1 MAATENKQNLVTWDW
16 RSNFSD
22 TFMLQAMQSL
32 EKGSII
38 NFRQSPD
45 GSNVNATT
53 DTGFHVYIGNVPTTY
68 EQFLRFPSW
77 YTVRQDRDKY
87 PDFRDYF
94 SCDCSVGRKG
104 GRCRH
109 MALVMLYWEKL
120 HGPFTYV
127 VDPKVREKY
136 EAEQRSKKR
145 EAMRRYGNISFAHS
159 YFETFYDPMP
169 ASIYFQMDTLLQ
181 NANLSCSMSIADAA
195 EKAVGSFSES
205 FQYTFDTTDSHEQI
219 ISTVWNQNDGRVA
232 KIAFTQKEIRQLE
245 CGCGQ
250 CRLKAS
256 TGWYYFRPEPPRI
269 CHHAL
274 ALWIWTRQYVLENN
288 PGDKTDPKAH
298 KLMSLLSRAVQKEL
312 IESTVP
318 DEEPTSSAP
327 ALHPTV
333 DLRPRL
339 LRNEELKIVFDLSE
353 NGEKGL
359 LVKDF
364 DDLVSSVEEEKVYT
378 LGKKCAPDFSKVTFT
393 EKAARWY
400 DLIRERVRFIDAL
413 NDEQNQSRY
422 YYYSNDLSPGNSFRL
437 KGRDADRIYDLA
449 EGTVITDQ
457 FGTRTQIR
465 SLVVSPEA
473 PKASISLSPLK
484 ASDKLIGIEMKGEIP
499 RFIEGESASYL
510 LNDRTFSR
518 ISADDFR
525 GLRPFLDIAGDS
537 GSFSCVIG
545 ERQFQ
550 EFSYRILPSL
560 RDSGLVQLKD
570 EVSQLLEPIL
580 PPEPEFTFFVD
591 VVQDRITCRVTVA
604 YGEDAPFPL
613 GFPNNSTV
621 HDFSQEDR
629 VLADVRKF
637 FPDQDHDLQEYTCVS
652 DDNRL
657 ITIKTEALP
666 MLSRFGTV
674 NGSDAFR
681 RIQFR
686 KIPHTSLSVSL
697 ESDLLDLSI
706 KTTDLTS
713 DELLEI
719 LSSYRQKKRWHRL
732 RSGDF
737 IDLRNAQEL
746 EDLDQTLSGMNL
758 TLEELLKGDV
768 HVPKYRALYVEKML
782 EAHDELAS
790 SRDSEFKS
798 LIRSFQTI
806 RDSSFEPP
814 KSLENTLR
822 SYQLYGF
829 RWLSTVSAYGFGGI
843 LADEMGL
850 GKTLQML
857 SWLLSQKDAG
867 ETRPALI
874 VCPASLVY
882 NWAEE
887 CRRFTPG
894 LTAQTLDG
902 NLAHRKELLEDIE
915 KGNDCFDLYIT
926 SYDLLRRDI
935 ALYDKLSFSAAIL
948 DEAQYIKNQNAAVSK
963 SVRILKATHRFALTG
978 TPIENRLSELWS
990 IFDFLMPGF
999 LYTSSEFAAEFE
1011 TPIMKYKDPDVTTR
1025 LSRMTEPFILR
1036 RKKTDVLKDLP
1047 EKLEETR
1054 SSVMESDQRKLY
1066 DAQVVHMK
1074 LMLDNSSESNEDKMR
1089 ILAEITRLR
1098 QICCDPSLIF
1108 ENYHGSSTKR
1118 TACMDLIESAIDGG
1132 HRMLLFSQ
1140 FTSMLSLL
1148 ADDLKERNIPFY
1160 TITGATPKQER
1171 LRLVNS
1177 FNSGNV
1183 PVFLI
1188 SLKAGGTGLNLT
1200 GADVVIHYDPW
1211 WNIAVQNQATDRAHR
1226 IGQTRQVTV
1235 IRMIAADTI
1244 EERIVQLQE
1253 AKRDLAE
1260 AIINGQS
1267 NSLMSLSKE
1276 ELMDLIG

>member
-1 MAATENKQNLVTWDW
+1 MAENEHKQDIVTWDW

-22 TFMLQAMQSL
+22 TFMAQAIISD
-32 EKGSII
+32 EKGCIVE
-38 NFRQSPD
+38 FEQTPD
-45 GSNVNATT
+45 GSGVSAKT
-53 DTGFHVYIGNVPTTY
+53 DTGFHVRIGNVPTTY
-68 EQFLRFPSW
+68 EQFLYFPSW
-77 YTVRQDRDKY
+77 YTVRQDKEKY
-87 PDFRDYF
+87 PDFTKYF
-94 SCDCSVGRKG
+94 SCDCSIGLKG
-104 GRCRH
+104 ARCRH
-109 MALVMLYWEKL
+109 LATLMLYWEKI

-127 VDPKVREKY
+127 VDPAIQEKY
-136 EAEQRSKKR
+136 EAEKRKKKR
-145 EAMRRYGNISFAHS
+145 EALRAFGNISYAHT
-159 YFETFYDPMP
+159 YFEYLYDPIP
-169 ASIYFQMDTLLQ
+169 DSIYFQMDKILEK
-181 NANLSCSMSIADAA
+181 ANLTCSMSIADAA
-195 EKAVGSFSES
+195 EQTVSRFSES
-205 FQYTFDTTDSHEQI
+205 FKFSFTTNKDHQQI
-219 ISTVWNQNDGRVA
+219 ISTVWNQNDGRVT
-232 KIAFTQKEIRQLE
+232 KISLNQNEILSME

-250 CRLKAS
+250 CRLKAVTS
-256 TGWYYFRPEPPRI
+256 WYYYRSEPPRI
-269 CHHAL
+269 CHHAM

-288 PGDKTDPKAH
+288 PGDKTDSTASR
-298 KLMSLLSRAVQKEL
+298 LMSLLSNAVQKEL
-312 IESTVP
+312 INNSVP
-318 DEEPTSSAP
+318 EEELAVVPV
-327 ALHPTV
+327 LHPVV
-333 DLRPRL
+333 DLKPRIL
-339 LRNEELKIVFDLSE
+339 HNGEPSLVFDLSE

-364 DDLVSSVEEEKVYT
+364 GELVTCVEKGVTYQ
-378 LGKKCAPDFSKVTFT
+378 LGKKCAPNFSKETFT
-393 EKAARWY
+393 ENSRRWY
-400 DLIRERVRFIDAL
+400 ELIRDRVKIIKAL
-413 NDEQNQSRY
+413 NEEQRSNPYSS
-422 YYYSNDLSPGNSFRL
+422 YYSSELLPGNSFRL
-437 KGRDADRIYDLA
+437 KGRDIDRIYDLA
-449 EGTVITDQ
+449 EGSVMTDQ
-457 FGTRTQIR
+457 YGGRNQTRT
-465 SLVVSPEA
+465 VSVTRET

-484 ASDKLIGIEMKGEIP
+484 AGTKLIGIVMSGMIPLFIQGEN
-499 RFIEGESASYL
+499 AAYL
-510 LNDRTFSR
+510 IDSNSFSR
-518 ISADDFR
+518 ISGEDFHE
-525 GLRPFLDIAGDS
+525 LQPFLKITDDS
-537 GSFSCVIG
+537 GTFRCIIG
-545 ERQFQ
+545 EKQFQ

-560 RDSGLVQLKD
+560 RESTLVQLKD
-570 EVSQLLEPIL
+570 EVSQLLDPIL
-580 PPEPEFTFFVD
+580 PPEPEFTFYVD
-591 VVQDRITCRVTVA
+591 LTENQITCKTIVS
-604 YGEDAPFPL
+604 YDEDTRFPL
-613 GFPNNSTV
+613 GFPNDSNI
-621 HDFSQEDR
+621 HDFRQEDR
-629 VLADVRKF
+629 VLADVRKY
-637 FPDQDHDLQEYTCVS
+637 FPDINPDLQEFFCS
-652 DDNRL
+652 SADDRL

-666 MLSRFGTV
+666 LLSRFGTV

-686 KIPHTSLSVSL
+686 SVPHASLSVSL

-706 KTTDLTS
+706 KTTDMTPE
-713 DELLEI
+713 ELLDI

-737 IDLRNAQEL
+737 IDLRNAKEF

-758 TLEELLKGDV
+758 TLEELLKGGA
-768 HVPKYRALYVEKML
+768 HVPKYRALYVEKLL

-798 LIRSFQTI
+798 LVRSFQTI

-857 SWLLSQKDAG
+857 TWLKSQKEAG

-887 CRRFTPG
+887 CRKFTPEM
-894 LTAQTLDG
+894 TCQTLDG
-902 NLAHRKELLEDIE
+902 NLEHRKELLKNIE
-915 KGNDCFDLYIT
+915 NGNNTSDLYIT

-935 ALYDKLSFSAAIL
+935 ALYDKLSFSSAIL
-948 DEAQYIKNQNAAVSK
+948 DEAQYIKNQKAATSK
-963 SVRILKATHRFALTG
+963 SVRILKASHRFALTG

-999 LYTSSEFAAEFE
+999 LYTSSEFATEFE
-1011 TPIMKYKDPDVTTR
+1011 TPIMKYKDPDVTAR
-1025 LSRMTEPFILR
+1025 LARMTEPFILR
-1036 RKKTDVLKDLP
+1036 RKKNDVLKDLP

-1054 SSVMESDQRKLY
+1054 SSIMESDQRKLY

-1074 LMLDNSSESNEDKMR
+1074 LMLDNSSDSNEDKMR

-1118 TACMDLIESAIDGG
+1118 LACMDLIESAMDGG

-1148 ADDLKERNIPFY
+1148 ASDLKGRDIPYY

-1171 LRLVNS
+1171 LRLVNA
-1177 FNSGNV
+1177 FNKGDV

-1260 AIINGQS
+1260 AIISGQS

-1276 ELMDLIG
+1276 ELMELIG